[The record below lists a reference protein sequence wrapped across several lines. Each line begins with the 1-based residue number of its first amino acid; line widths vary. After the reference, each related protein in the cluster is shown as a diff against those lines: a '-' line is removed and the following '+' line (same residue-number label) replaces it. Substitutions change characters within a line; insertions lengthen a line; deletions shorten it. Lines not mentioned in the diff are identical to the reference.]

1 MLTDTRRANPRVFI
15 GGGGREAVSG
25 RRRPAPEAL
34 GPAARGR
41 SRAQSRS
48 VPSARTPA
56 LPWCS
61 GRPAPHSPLPGVL
74 SEARGDG
81 SGAVHGGGGVFLR
94 SLSSSLPELDDRQS
108 WGGSFHPPRGFPLL
122 AAIFPR
128 SQTPNAEHSFMWF
141 HPCVPAGP
149 EPFDGL
155 EVTPGG
161 GSSLRL
167 PLGADASSAA
177 GERALPPFPVAAFT
191 SSAFRP
197 T

>member
-1 MLTDTRRANPRVFI
+1 MFI

-34 GPAARGR
+34 GPTARGR

-61 GRPAPHSPLPGVL
+61 GRPAPRSPLPGVR

-81 SGAVHGGGGVFLR
+81 SGAVHGGCSFVPCPYPCQSSTIGSPGAAPSTLR
-94 SLSSSLPELDDRQS
+94 
-108 WGGSFHPPRGFPLL
+108 PRGFPLL

-167 PLGADASSAA
+167 PLGADPSSAA

>member
-108 WGGSFHPPRGFPLL
+108 WGGSFHPPSAWIPFAGSNFPTLSNAKRGAFFYVVPSLCPRRPGAVRWPRGDTWWRL
-122 AAIFPR
+122 VVTSSFGSR
-128 SQTPNAEHSFMWF
+128 SQQCS
-141 HPCVPAGP
+141 
-149 EPFDGL
+149 
-155 EVTPGG
+155 
-161 GSSLRL
+161 R
-167 PLGADASSAA
+167 
-177 GERALPPFPVAAFT
+177 
-191 SSAFRP
+191 
-197 T
+197 